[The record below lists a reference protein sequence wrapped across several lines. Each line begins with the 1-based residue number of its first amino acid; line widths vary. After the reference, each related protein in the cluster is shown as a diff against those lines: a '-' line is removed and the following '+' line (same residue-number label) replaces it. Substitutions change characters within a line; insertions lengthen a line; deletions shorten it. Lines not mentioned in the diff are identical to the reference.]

1 MDIVDMGRS
10 NYNSREFI
18 HIYYRFYSYFV
29 HKVNLYLDK
38 HYDVCTVG
46 QPVSIDTRYYYN

>member
-18 HIYYRFYSYFV
+18 HIHYRFYSYFV

-38 HYDVCTVG
+38 YYDVCTVG